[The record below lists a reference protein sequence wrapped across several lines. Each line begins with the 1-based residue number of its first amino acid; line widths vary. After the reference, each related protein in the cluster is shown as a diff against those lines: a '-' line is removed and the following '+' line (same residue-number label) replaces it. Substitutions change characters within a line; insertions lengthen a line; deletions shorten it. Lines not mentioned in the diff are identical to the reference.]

1 MLLVALLVGLCM
13 PVMAQTFDSS
23 KEYYLRNVQTGMF
36 MKIGGN
42 WGETAALDVAAHPFK
57 FVKNTDNVT
66 YAIQHQA
73 VWISSDG
80 LGQTDDAFYSKWR
93 IEAVTGT
100 QDQYYLIGSNMSA
113 ITAQASEYS
122 MELLLEPFNAA
133 DNRQKWEI
141 LTASGFVAQ
150 GKISNA
156 SASNPINLTHLIKG
170 ASFDYAEHGVLKN
183 YWATTV
189 YNHDGS
195 VSTKDAWCHELFAM
209 QVRPGFGGEPD
220 VNPTPDVYNGCF
232 NAANNI
238 WNRFSITQ
246 TTEVSLPAGNY
257 VFSFEGFNRRA
268 LNDADGWNN
277 TNATP
282 DVTVQLRAGNNNLG
296 SAAILTKITGSK
308 AYGLGLTHSII
319 AGDVRTRG
327 RITSEIFRD
336 NDEYLHEIKFSIQT
350 PTTITIN
357 ITKGENVANSS
368 DDGKYDDGYE
378 GTFWDPSTNYQNLIA
393 MDNFT
398 LLYLGEKDTDVNE
411 TNSYWERLKAADQ
424 NYKAI
429 MDSWKTADDAYE
441 VTSYCSGK
449 YTDKVNSDKLV
460 IGESAPAKI
469 NNNNVD
475 TEAEFNTA
483 MTTLRN
489 AYAAALAAHSQHLA
503 TRIINP
509 TFNFGTFGWNGVFKV
524 LTENGDNVASSDYS
538 SIKQTIYP
546 TPDEPTMSNGLY
558 KLTAQ
563 VTSEAG
569 NTVYLTGNGYQ
580 KGYVIATSNTF
591 VDAELYFLV
600 EDGSA
605 TIGVVGGSG
614 AGNSLYY
621 PWDGC
626 AFKADDFAMERV
638 CDVEHGK
645 LKLALLD
652 AEDVVNCTDATRYS
666 DAVKQQIKTKLT
678 EKFGQVY
685 ETLIATEFKNY
696 TGTATA
702 KDVYVILQEAVKTQV
717 TAGSDMTYALMNHSF
732 QLGSTEGWTVGAS
745 SDTGVKEN
753 LNATYTTRGVDGR
766 YLFNTHWQGIPLT
779 QKVENLPTGKY
790 KLEVMIASGDKDNDA
805 TTYLLADGDGEKI
818 DKQNYQGFNPPSRG
832 KTFTDASFEFDVLNG
847 SATIG
852 VVGGKDDDSE
862 SSSLGTYD
870 ENGYWW
876 YKADNF
882 RLTLVEPA
890 VLDLYDN
897 KGEEQFQLTRF
908 YDPFIWINV
917 HRTIKADSWSTLVL
931 PFDMPIP
938 EGWVVK
944 KLSTT
949 NKPVHNDGNITLR
962 FDKVDEIKAGIPY
975 MVKLTE
981 ECEMITV
988 AGASLNALHNW
999 EEEDSHCSNSTTCG
1013 TYKVTF
1019 VGSYTPG
1026 TLPETVEGKE
1036 EIFFVSGNKF
1046 YRSTGTGNNMKAF
1059 RAYFKIESTSADAPA
1074 LRSLSMRIGDETIIE
1089 SVEDE
1094 VTVVGIYNAN
1104 GVKLESMQPG
1114 INILRMNNG
1123 TTKKVIVK

>member
-1 MLLVALLVGLCM
+1 M
-13 PVMAQTFDSS
+13 PAMAQTFDSS

-36 MKIGGN
+36 MKIGGK

-66 YAIQHQA
+66 YAIQHQS

-80 LGQTDDAFYSKWR
+80 LGQIDDAFYSKWR

-141 LTASGFVAQ
+141 LTASGFVAA

-170 ASFDYAEHGVLKN
+170 ASFDYAEHSVLKS

-189 YNHDGS
+189 YNHGGS
-195 VSTKDAWCHELFAM
+195 VSTKDAWCHEPFAM

-220 VNPTPDVYNGCF
+220 DDNPTPDVYNGCF

-268 LNDADGWNN
+268 LNEYDDWYSSGS
-277 TNATP
+277 TP
-282 DVTVQLRAGNNNLG
+282 NVTVQLLAGNNNLG
-296 SAAILTKITGSK
+296 SPAILTKITGQK
-308 AYGLGLTHSII
+308 ASELGLTHDII
-319 AGDVRTRG
+319 AGNVRTRG

-336 NDEYLHEIKFSIQT
+336 NDDYLHEIKFSIQT
-350 PTTITIN
+350 PTTLTIN
-357 ITKGENVANSS
+357 ITKEETVANNSS
-368 DDGKYDDGYE
+368 REDRKYTDDDYTLVTK
-378 GTFWDPSTNYQNLIA
+378 YQNLIA

-398 LLYLGEKDTDVNE
+398 LLYLGKSATDVDE
-411 TNSYWERLKAADQ
+411 TNSYWERLRAADQ

-429 MDSWKTADDAYE
+429 MDSWKTADDVYG

-469 NNNNVD
+469 NNNVVD

-509 TFNFGTFGWNGVFKV
+509 TFNFGTFGWNGVFRV

-563 VTSEAG
+563 VTSPNAG

-580 KGYVIATSNTF
+580 KGYVIATANTF

-626 AFKADDFAMERV
+626 AFKADDFAMVRV
-638 CDVEHGK
+638 CDVEPGK

-666 DAVKQQIKTKLT
+666 DAVKQQIQTKLT
-678 EKFGQVY
+678 EKFGQNY
-685 ETLIATEFKNY
+685 GTLIATGFKNY

-732 QLGSTEGWTVGAS
+732 QLGSTDGWTVGAS
-745 SDTGVKEN
+745 DDTGVKEN

-766 YLFNTHWQGIPLT
+766 YLFNTWRIGKPLT
-779 QKVENLPTGKY
+779 QTAKNLPTGKY
-790 KLEVMIASGDKDNDA
+790 KLDVMIASGDKDNDA
-805 TTYLLADGDGEKI
+805 TTYLLADGDDSNDPGYK
-818 DKQNYQGFNPPSRG
+818 GFNPPSRG
-832 KTFTDASFEFDVLNG
+832 KTFVDASYEFYVMTG
-847 SATIG
+847 SATVG

-862 SSSLGTYD
+862 NSPLGTYD
-870 ENGYWW
+870 ENGHWW

-890 VLDLYDN
+890 VLDLSDKIDLN
-897 KGEEQFQLTRF
+897 SQIQNTRT

-917 HRTIKADSWSTLVL
+917 NRTIKASSWSTLVL
-931 PFDMPIP
+931 PFNMPIP
-938 EGWVVK
+938 EGWEVK

-962 FDKVDEIKAGIPY
+962 FDTVQSIKAGVPY
-975 MVKLTE
+975 MVRVDEQCTAI
-981 ECEMITV
+981 M
-988 AGASLNALHNW
+988 ASPASLNTLLQ
-999 EEEDSHCSNSTTCG
+999 EPSESTSCG

-1019 VGSYTPG
+1019 VGSYAPG
-1026 TLPETVEGKE
+1026 NLPVTEEGTAE
-1036 EIFFVSGNKF
+1036 YFFVSGNKF
-1046 YRSTGTGNNMKAF
+1046 YRSTGPNNRMKAF
-1059 RAYFKIESTSADAPA
+1059 RAYFKIEPNSPNAPA

-1094 VTVVGIYNAN
+1094 ETVVGIYNVN
-1104 GVKLESMQPG
+1104 GVKLDSMQPG

-1123 TTKKVIVK
+1123 TTKKVIIK